1 MTAPPSPPPPESP
14 GERDGCPA
22 PLQSAERL
30 LGRLEWTVLR
40 RLDGLRQ
47 GDRLSPRR
55 GQGLDFADLREYQPH
70 DDVRHIDWN
79 VTARLGQPHVR
90 EFLEERDMAV
100 WFLVDLSASM
110 DWGSG
115 QDPSAAT
122 DDGQGAPRSKQAA
135 ATELVALL
143 ARLFSRSGHR
153 IGALL
158 YRQNVEQLLPPRS
171 GRAQVLMLL
180 THLQRPASAGPSHRQ
195 LPAPSGGV
203 TGMDDSD
210 RPALFFT
217 RLMQLLRGRRP
228 QVEPTEST
236 RLADLLGAAE
246 RQIRARSSLI
256 LVSDFLSQPGWE
268 APLGRLAL
276 RHDVVVVHLTD
287 PLERQLPDA
296 GWLMLQDA
304 ESGETLQVDCG
315 DPTLRERYA
324 HLARQRQEALEEHWR
339 RCGVD
344 SFELGSGAPMLATL
358 QRFLHLRGLLSRQNR
373 PVRGPLAQSPRG
385 AA

>member
-1 MTAPPSPPPPESP
+1 
-14 GERDGCPA
+14 
-22 PLQSAERL
+22 

-47 GDRLSPRR
+47 GDRLSRRR

-100 WFLVDLSASM
+100 WFLLDLSASM
-110 DWGSG
+110 DWGSA
-115 QDPSAAT
+115 QDPGAAT
-122 DDGQGAPRSKQAA
+122 DGAQGAPRSKQAA

-143 ARLFSRSGHR
+143 ARLFSRGGHR
-153 IGALL
+153 VGALL
-158 YRQNVEQLLPPRS
+158 YRQDVEQVLPPRS
-171 GRAQVLMLL
+171 GRAQVLTLL
-180 THLQRPASAGPSHRQ
+180 THLQKPAPAGPRRRQ
-195 LPAPSGGV
+195 LPTPALEGV
-203 TGMDDSD
+203 GAEAAD
-210 RPALFFT
+210 RPATFVA
-217 RLMQLLRGRRP
+217 RLMQRLRGRRP
-228 QVEPTEST
+228 QALPAEST

-246 RQIRARSSLI
+246 RQIRARSSVV

-296 GWLMLQDA
+296 GWLVLQDA
-304 ESGETLQVDCG
+304 ESGESLQVDCG
-315 DPTLRERYA
+315 DPALRERYA

-358 QRFLHLRGLLSRQNR
+358 QRFLHLRGLLSRQTR
-373 PVRGPLAQSPRG
+373 PARGLLAPSPRG